1 MWNKKT
7 RIDDCERALEALT
20 GTDDYGDLA
29 KLTHVF
35 LWFPWE
41 NEAARAKWCGV
52 VFKDRP
58 GDLLRV
64 MSYFRVWKETG
75 LGSGASLDE

>member
-1 MWNKKT
+1 MWNKKA
-7 RIDDCERALEALT
+7 RIDVCEMALDALS
-20 GTDDYGDLA
+20 GTDGEGDLA

-41 NEAARAKWCGV
+41 NEAARAEWCGV

-75 LGSGASLDE
+75 HNLAAPLGD